1 MPGEQGRHPVRL
13 ATNLDPTTHPITG
26 YARAAMEAGG
36 TTDAAYF
43 SCPAI
48 SEISTNLW
56 SGGCLDGVE
65 LPGDFDYVVSLYPWG
80 KWAIGEK
87 TQRIEWKMY
96 DSVDEA
102 LDAVDERA
110 ETVNTLRA
118 MGKTLVHCQA
128 GLNRSGII
136 TARALMLGP
145 EKLTAR
151 EAIDLLREKRSE
163 LVLCNKQ
170 FEEWLLGLD

>member
-1 MPGEQGRHPVRL
+1 MRL
-13 ATNLDPTTHPITG
+13 AENLDPTVYPIEG
-26 YARAAMEAGG
+26 YALAAMERYGDKGKAK
-36 TTDAAYF
+36 F
-43 SCPAI
+43 CCPAI
-48 SEISTNLW
+48 SQITDNLW
-56 SGGCLDGVE
+56 SGGCLDGVA
-65 LPGDFDYVVSLYPWG
+65 LPEDFAYVVSLYPWG
-80 KWAIGEK
+80 QWGIGES
-87 TQRIEWKMY
+87 TQRIEWEML
-96 DSVDEA
+96 DSVDQA

-110 ETVNTLRA
+110 TTVNTLRA

-163 LVLCNKQ
+163 LVLCNQQ
-170 FEEWLLGLD
+170 FEEWLLALD

>member
-1 MPGEQGRHPVRL
+1 MRL
-13 ATNLDPTTHPITG
+13 ATNLDPTVYPIEG
-26 YARAAMEAGG
+26 YAYAAMERYGDEGKAR
-36 TTDAAYF
+36 F

-48 SEISTNLW
+48 TQINDNLW
-56 SGGCLDGVE
+56 TGGCLDGVQ
-65 LPGDFDYVVSLYPWG
+65 LPEDFDYVVSLYPWG
-80 KWAIGEK
+80 KWGIGEN
-87 TQRIEWKMY
+87 TQRIEWEMF
-96 DSVDEA
+96 DSVEQA

-163 LVLCNKQ
+163 LVLCNEQ
-170 FEEWLLGLD
+170 FEEWLLALDEAAS